1 MDRQRRHRPSRNQT
15 ISAELIDLMGVINRT
30 AKTNVDHLKSQ
41 ALILV
46 WVGEIWNLLEAGV
59 GLWSGI
65 GAGSVA
71 LIGFGLDSLLEL
83 AAGAI
88 LIWRLQTEWQDKDE
102 ESTAERKAHKLV
114 GITFFVLAGYIF
126 LQSVATL
133 LGYFPEPQETTAGLI
148 LIVASAVV
156 MTVLY
161 FKKMTI
167 AEKISSRALR
177 AEAKET
183 LVCDL
188 QDLTV
193 LIGLGANFL
202 FGWWWA
208 DPLAALALIPFL
220 VKEGWEG
227 VMGEDAGD

>member
-15 ISAELIDLMGVINRT
+15 ISAELIDLVGVINRT

-46 WVGEIWNLLEAGV
+46 WVGEIWHLLEAGV

-227 VMGEDAGD
+227 VMGEDDGD

>member
-1 MDRQRRHRPSRNQT
+1 
-15 ISAELIDLMGVINRT
+15 MGAINRT
-30 AKTNVDHLKSQ
+30 AGTNLDHLKSQ

-46 WVGEIWNLLEAGV
+46 WVGAVWNLLEAGV
-59 GLWSGI
+59 ALWFGA

-71 LIGFGLDSLLEL
+71 LIGFGLDSILEL

-88 LIWRLQTEWQDKDE
+88 LIWRLQTEWQDHDD

-114 GITFFVLAGYIF
+114 GITFLILAGYIF
-126 LQSVATL
+126 LQSIATL

-156 MTVLY
+156 MTILY

-167 AEKISSRALR
+167 AEKIGSRALR

-188 QDLTV
+188 QDPTIFV
-193 LIGLGANFL
+193 GLGANFL

-208 DPLAALALIPFL
+208 DPVAALGLIPFL
-220 VKEGWEG
+220 IKEGWEG
-227 VMGEDAGD
+227 IYGEDDHD

>member
-167 AEKISSRALR
+167 AEKISSRALG

-227 VMGEDAGD
+227 VMGEDDGD

>member
-1 MDRQRRHRPSRNQT
+1 
-15 ISAELIDLMGVINRT
+15 MGAINRT
-30 AKTNVDHLKSQ
+30 AGTNLDQLKRQ

-46 WVGEIWNLLEAGV
+46 WVGEVWNLLEAGV
-59 GLWSGI
+59 ALWSGV

-71 LIGFGLDSLLEL
+71 LIGFGLDSILEL

-88 LIWRLQTEWQDKDE
+88 LIWRLQTEWQDNDE
-102 ESTAERKAHKLV
+102 ESMAERKAHKLV
-114 GITFFVLAGYIF
+114 GITFFVLAGYI
-126 LQSVATL
+126 LLHSIATL

-156 MTVLY
+156 MTILY
-161 FKKMTI
+161 FKKMSI
-167 AEKISSRALR
+167 AEKIGSRALR

-208 DPLAALALIPFL
+208 DPVAALGLIPFL
-220 VKEGWEG
+220 LKEGWESFS
-227 VMGEDAGD
+227 GEDDDD

>member
-227 VMGEDAGD
+227 VMGEDDGD

>member
-1 MDRQRRHRPSRNQT
+1 MKEINQDAAND
-15 ISAELIDLMGVINRT
+15 IA
-30 AKTNVDHLKSQ
+30 HLKKK
-41 ALILV
+41 ALFFV
-46 WVGEIWNLLEAGV
+46 WSGEIWNLLEAAV
-59 GLWSGI
+59 ALWSGI

-71 LIGFGLDSLLEL
+71 LIGFGLDSILEL
-83 AAGAI
+83 AAGGI
-88 LIWRLQTEWQDKDE
+88 LIWRLQTEWQDHNE
-102 ESTAERKAHKLV
+102 ENTAERKAQKLV
-114 GITFFVLAGYIF
+114 GITFFILAAYIF

-133 LGYFPEPQETTAGLI
+133 LGYLPEPQESTVGLI
-148 LIVASAVV
+148 LIVASAIV
-156 MTVLY
+156 MTILY
-161 FKKMTI
+161 FKKTAI
-167 AEKISSRALR
+167 TEKIGSRSLR

-208 DPLAALALIPFL
+208 DPVAALGLIPFL

-227 VMGEDAGD
+227 VMGEDDDE

>member
-1 MDRQRRHRPSRNQT
+1 
-15 ISAELIDLMGVINRT
+15 MGVINRT

>member
-65 GAGSVA
+65 GAGGVA

-227 VMGEDAGD
+227 VMGEDDGD